1 MAPELNRFLD
11 TNRYQII
18 DYRRAEKK
26 KKNSLMQ
33 ATFVTLGRDKY
44 LKFKRK
50 VWDGNNYFSI
60 DDDHSKNTCKRRRKF
75 VTGPKSEVTL
85 SKHTLTS
92 SLEPSKEIKD
102 RGKKPRCC
110 YCKI

>member
-1 MAPELNRFLD
+1 
-11 TNRYQII
+11 
-18 DYRRAEKK
+18 
-26 KKNSLMQ
+26 MQ

-75 VTGPKSEVTL
+75 VTGPNLRLLFKTYIN
-85 SKHTLTS
+85 K
-92 SLEPSKEIKD
+92 
-102 RGKKPRCC
+102 
-110 YCKI
+110 